1 MVEDRGT
8 WPAVQFETRDW
19 HGRDDLPASR
29 RARLLARQPY
39 EAAIPRAIADAQVTL
54 SAAVLATAEDASTE
68 IARFDSEVGA
78 EIAPFASILLRTESA
93 ASSKIEN
100 LTASARAIAEA
111 ELGHGR
117 RNAALIVAN
126 ERAMSAAIA
135 LADRLD
141 GPAILEMHDALLRHS
156 EPSIAGRWR
165 DQQVWIGG
173 SDHSP
178 HTAQFVPPHH
188 DRLQP
193 AIDDLIRFVA
203 RTDIPTLA
211 HVAIAHAQFETIHP
225 FPDGNGRVGR
235 ALVHAQL
242 RHARLTR
249 HVTVPVS
256 AGILT
261 DVDAYFA
268 ALGAYRDGDP
278 TPIVERFADATFAA
292 LANGRQ
298 LVADLHDVRR
308 DWALRVKA
316 RRDAAAWRIA
326 EAVMRHPVVNA
337 PSLSRE
343 LGIPQTNVY
352 RALRPLVDAGVLV
365 EFTNNKRDRLWRA
378 PDVLDA
384 LDAFAARAAAAGG
397 HAESAPKLSGP
408 PRTRKD
414 PS

>member
-1 MVEDRGT
+1 MNDRLA
-8 WPAVQFETRDW
+8 WPAVDFEACDW
-19 HGRDDLPASR
+19 HSRDDLPASR

-39 EAAIPRAIADAQVTL
+39 QAAIPPTIADVQVTI
-54 SAAVLATAEDASTE
+54 SAAVLAATEDASTE
-68 IARFDSEVGA
+68 IARFDTEAGA
-78 EIAPFASILLRTESA
+78 EIAPFSAILLRSESA

-111 ELGHGR
+111 ELGHGN

-135 LADRLD
+135 LADQLD
-141 GPAILEMHDALLRHS
+141 APAILNMHDALLRDS
-156 EPSIAGRWR
+156 APAIAGRWR

-173 SDHSP
+173 GDYSP
-178 HTAQFVPPHH
+178 HAAQFIPPHQ
-188 DRLQP
+188 DRVP
-193 AIDDLIRFVA
+193 AAIDDLVRFIA

-211 HVAIAHAQFETIHP
+211 HAAITHAQFETIHP

-256 AGILT
+256 AGLLT
-261 DVDAYFA
+261 DIGAYFA

-278 TPIVERFADATFAA
+278 VPIVERFADATFAA

-298 LVADLHDVRR
+298 LVGDLRGVLAE
-308 DWALRVKA
+308 WSQRVKA
-316 RRDAAAWRIA
+316 RRDAAAWKVTEI
-326 EAVMRHPVVNA
+326 VLRHPVVNA

-352 RALRPLVDAGVLV
+352 RALQPLVDAGVLV

-378 PDVLDA
+378 PDVLEA
-384 LDAFAARAAAAGG
+384 LDAFAARTGRRQRPG
-397 HAESAPKLSGP
+397 
-408 PRTRKD
+408 R
-414 PS
+414 

>member
-1 MVEDRGT
+1 VKDRVT
-8 WPAVQFETRDW
+8 WPAVDFEAYDW
-19 HGRDDLPASR
+19 LSRDDLPASR
-29 RARLLARQPY
+29 QARLLARQPY
-39 EAAIPRAIADAQVTL
+39 QAAIPPAIADVQVTM
-54 SAAVLATAEDASTE
+54 SAAVLAAAEDASTE
-68 IARFDSEVGA
+68 IARFDAEAGT
-78 EIAPFASILLRTESA
+78 EIAPFSAILLRAESA

-111 ELGHGR
+111 ELGHGS

-141 GPAILEMHDALLRHS
+141 GPAILDMHDALLRDS
-156 EPSIAGRWR
+156 APAIAGRWR

-173 SDHSP
+173 GDCSP
-178 HTAQFVPPHH
+178 HAAQFIPPHQ
-188 DRLQP
+188 DRVP
-193 AIDDLIRFVA
+193 AAIDDLIRFID

-211 HVAIAHAQFETIHP
+211 HAAIAHAQFETIHP

-256 AGILT
+256 AGLLT
-261 DVDAYFA
+261 DIDAYFV

-278 TPIVERFADATFAA
+278 VPIVERFADATFAA

-298 LVADLHDVRR
+298 LVGDLHRVRAE
-308 DWALRVKA
+308 WAQRVKA
-316 RRDAAAWRIA
+316 RRDAAAWKVTEI
-326 EAVMRHPVVNA
+326 VVQHPVVNA
-337 PSLSRE
+337 PWLSRE
-343 LGIPQTNVY
+343 LGILQTNVY
-352 RALRPLVDAGVLV
+352 RALQPLVDAGVLV

-378 PDVLDA
+378 PDVLEA
-384 LDAFAARAAAAGG
+384 LDAFAARTGRRQR
-397 HAESAPKLSGP
+397 
-408 PRTRKD
+408 PRR
-414 PS
+414 

>member
-1 MVEDRGT
+1 MVTERVA
-8 WPAVQFETRDW
+8 WPAVDFEAYDW
-19 HGRDDLPASR
+19 HSRDDLPASR
-29 RARLLARQPY
+29 QARLLARQPY
-39 EAAIPRAIADAQVTL
+39 QAAIPPVIADVQATIP
-54 SAAVLATAEDASTE
+54 AAVLAVAEAASTE
-68 IARFDSEVGA
+68 IARFDAEAGA
-78 EIAPFASILLRTESA
+78 EIAPFSAILLRSESA

-111 ELGHGR
+111 ELGHGN

-126 ERAMSAAIA
+126 ERAMTAAIA

-141 GPAILEMHDALLRHS
+141 GPAILNMHDALLRDS
-156 EPSIAGRWR
+156 APAIAGRWR

-173 SDHSP
+173 SDYSP
-178 HTAQFVPPHH
+178 HAAQFIPPHQ
-188 DRLQP
+188 DRVP
-193 AIDDLIRFVA
+193 AAIDDLIRFIA

-211 HVAIAHAQFETIHP
+211 HAAITHAQFETIHP

-256 AGILT
+256 AGLLT
-261 DVDAYFA
+261 DIDAYFA

-278 TPIVERFADATFAA
+278 APIVERFADATFAA

-298 LVADLHDVRR
+298 LVADLHRVRAE
-308 DWALRVKA
+308 WSQRVKA
-316 RRDAAAWRIA
+316 RRDSAAWKVTEIV
-326 EAVMRHPVVNA
+326 ERHPVVNA

-352 RALRPLVDAGVLV
+352 RALQPLVDAGVLV

-378 PDVLDA
+378 PDVLEA
-384 LDAFAARAAAAGG
+384 LDAFAARTGRRQLPG
-397 HAESAPKLSGP
+397 
-408 PRTRKD
+408 R
-414 PS
+414 

>member
-1 MVEDRGT
+1 MTDRVS
-8 WPAVQFETRDW
+8 WPAVEFEAHDW
-19 HGRDDLPASR
+19 QSRDDVPASR
-29 RARLLARQPY
+29 QARLLARQPY
-39 EAAIPRAIADAQVTL
+39 QAAVPPAIADVQLTVP
-54 SAAVLATAEDASTE
+54 AAVLAAAEDASTE
-68 IARFDSEVGA
+68 IARFDAEAGT
-78 EIAPFASILLRTESA
+78 EIAPFSAILLRSESA

-111 ELGHGR
+111 ELGHGS

-141 GPAILEMHDALLRHS
+141 GPAILDMHDALLHDS
-156 EPSIAGRWR
+156 APAIAGRWR

-173 SDHSP
+173 GDHSP
-178 HTAQFVPPHH
+178 HAAQFVPPHH
-188 DRLQP
+188 DRLP
-193 AIDDLIRFVA
+193 AAIDDLIRFIA

-211 HVAIAHAQFETIHP
+211 HAAITHAQFETIHP

-256 AGILT
+256 AGLLADI
-261 DVDAYFA
+261 DAYFA
-268 ALGAYRDGDP
+268 ALSAFREGDP
-278 TPIVERFADATFAA
+278 VPIVERFAEATFAA

-298 LVADLHDVRR
+298 LVADLHGVRA
-308 DWALRVKA
+308 DWGQRVKA
-316 RRDAAAWRIA
+316 RRDAAAWKVTEIA
-326 EAVMRHPVVNA
+326 MRHPVVNA

-343 LGIPQTNVY
+343 LGITQTNVY
-352 RALRPLVDAGVLV
+352 RSLQPLVDAGVLV

-378 PDVLDA
+378 PDVLEV
-384 LDAFAARAAAAGG
+384 LDAFAARTGRRQRPG
-397 HAESAPKLSGP
+397 I
-408 PRTRKD
+408 
-414 PS
+414 

>member
-1 MVEDRGT
+1 MTDDVS
-8 WPAVQFETRDW
+8 WPAVQFEELEW
-19 HGRDDLPASR
+19 HAREDLPASR

-39 EAAIPRAIADAQVTL
+39 YAAIPPAISDAQIIL
-54 SAAVLATAEDASTE
+54 PAASQSGAEDASNE
-68 IARFDSEVGA
+68 IARFDAEAGA
-78 EIAPFASILLRTESA
+78 EIAPFSAILLRSESA
-93 ASSKIEN
+93 ASSRIEN

-126 ERAMSAAIA
+126 ERAMSAAIT

-141 GPAILEMHDALLRHS
+141 APAILDMHDALLRES
-156 EPSIAGRWR
+156 NPAIAGRWR
-165 DQQVWIGG
+165 NEQVWIGG
-173 SDHSP
+173 GDYSP
-178 HTAQFVPPHH
+178 HDAQFIPPDH
-188 DRLQP
+188 DRVP
-193 AIDDLIRFVA
+193 AAIDDLTRFIA
-203 RTDIPTLA
+203 RTDIPSLA
-211 HVAIAHAQFETIHP
+211 HAAITHAQFETIHP

-256 AGILT
+256 AGLLT
-261 DVDAYFA
+261 DIDTYFA

-278 TPIVERFADATFAA
+278 VPIIDLFADATFAA

-298 LVADLHDVRR
+298 LVGDLHRIR
-308 DWALRVKA
+308 DEWAQRVKA
-316 RRDAAAWRIA
+316 RRDAAAWKLTEIT
-326 EAVMRHPVVNA
+326 MRFPVVNA

-352 RALRPLVDAGVLV
+352 RAIQPLVDAGVLV

-378 PDVLDA
+378 PEVLEA
-384 LDAFAARAAAAGG
+384 LDAFAARAGRR
-397 HAESAPKLSGP
+397 HR
-408 PRTRKD
+408 PR
-414 PS
+414 

>member
-1 MVEDRGT
+1 MADDVG
-8 WPAVQFETRDW
+8 WPAVEFEEREW
-19 HGRDDLPASR
+19 HAREDLPASR
-29 RARLLARQPY
+29 RAVLLARQPY
-39 EAAIPRAIADAQVTL
+39 AAAIPPAIADAQVILPAASL
-54 SAAVLATAEDASTE
+54 SGAEDASNE
-68 IARFDSEVGA
+68 IARFDAEAGV
-78 EIAPFASILLRTESA
+78 EIAPFSAILLRSESA
-93 ASSKIEN
+93 ASSRIEN

-141 GPAILEMHDALLRHS
+141 APAILDMHDALLRES
-156 EPSIAGRWR
+156 NAAIAGRWR
-165 DQQVWIGG
+165 NEQVWIGG
-173 SDHSP
+173 GDYSP
-178 HTAQFVPPHH
+178 HDAQFIPPHH
-188 DRLQP
+188 DRVP
-193 AIDDLIRFVA
+193 AAIDDLIRFIA
-203 RTDIPTLA
+203 RTDIPSLA
-211 HVAIAHAQFETIHP
+211 HAAITHAQFETIHP

-256 AGILT
+256 AGLLT
-261 DVDAYFA
+261 DIDAYFA

-278 TPIVERFADATFAA
+278 VPIIDRFADATFAA

-298 LVADLHDVRR
+298 LVGDLHRIR
-308 DWALRVKA
+308 DEWAQRVKA
-316 RRDAAAWRIA
+316 RRDAAAWKLTEIVVRF
-326 EAVMRHPVVNA
+326 PVVNA

-352 RALRPLVDAGVLV
+352 RAIQPLVDAGVLV

-378 PDVLDA
+378 PEVLEA
-384 LDAFAARAAAAGG
+384 LDAFAARTGRRQR
-397 HAESAPKLSGP
+397 
-408 PRTRKD
+408 PR
-414 PS
+414 